1 MSPTALGFIFL
12 PLVLRWVADPERLLH
27 LILVSAVF
35 EAGAAAVVGG
45 FGVPLAML
53 PVLLLIGHVAG
64 QYLLGMRYPGER
76 VLRELVPLLLLLGY
90 ALASAALLPDV
101 FAGRVI
107 VWPQKP
113 DPFFNGPVPLIR
125 TSGNVTQSL
134 YLAINV
140 LVAAVAALLLTR
152 GRVHWRHLLMAYLA
166 GGYLTIG
173 LAFWQFAS
181 RVAGLPFP
189 TDMLYSNPG
198 WSIVEQSLGSV
209 PRIQGPFSEP
219 AGLALYM
226 SGVAFSSLWLC
237 VRGHNIMRPQ
247 LLLGLAV
254 LTTCLS
260 TSTTGIAVLVV
271 GLPAVLLFAAI
282 GGDAPGL
289 RRAAGT
295 LAAMA
300 GAGLVVLAPLVILRP
315 ELLDLV
321 QTVVD
326 LTLSKGESE
335 SFVERQAMNELA
347 WNAVAQSWG
356 LGIGW
361 GSTRSSSFL
370 PGLIAGSGVFGLAMA
385 VWLGCRVTRLIYQ
398 AKRIAP
404 PSHPARPV
412 LDGFTAAMCGQL
424 VAAIASSPMIVSP
437 IFFVQLG
444 AVIAGVV
451 RVRLD
456 ARAPGRSAAEWYARA
471 EEPGGTASARPM
483 RQGVP
488 ASGS

>member
-76 VLRELVPLLLLLGY
+76 VLQELVPLLLLLGY

-140 LVAAVAALLLTR
+140 LVAAAAALLLTR

-326 LTLSKGESE
+326 LTLSKGES
-335 SFVERQAMNELA
+335 
-347 WNAVAQSWG
+347 G
-356 LGIGW
+356 
-361 GSTRSSSFL
+361 FL
-370 PGLIAGSGVFGLAMA
+370 
-385 VWLGCRVTRLIYQ
+385 R
-398 AKRIAP
+398 
-404 PSHPARPV
+404 
-412 LDGFTAAMCGQL
+412 
-424 VAAIASSPMIVSP
+424 
-437 IFFVQLG
+437 
-444 AVIAGVV
+444 
-451 RVRLD
+451 
-456 ARAPGRSAAEWYARA
+456 
-471 EEPGGTASARPM
+471 GTA
-483 RQGVP
+483 GHE
-488 ASGS
+488 